1 MAGCRTSSTGLK
13 ATPKRR
19 LRQAYPPPV
28 VGTHRSGL
36 SGAFDGLDAGGW
48 ADYLQQLEGLFQV
61 CFSMTAIH

>member
-1 MAGCRTSSTGLK
+1 M
-13 ATPKRR
+13 
-19 LRQAYPPPV
+19 